1 MRLSLFGILASA
13 ALIRAGCFEKVCS
26 DYSFDLSSTD
36 NTNWMSQIGDN
47 VDLSDLSIPGT
58 RHSTTSLLWDD
69 RFQCQ
74 NTNLKQQLYSGI
86 RYIDVTA
93 RQNNDKIEIYYR
105 GFDTTYSLDSVLTI
119 VFDFLEKY
127 PRETVLVRIRKDTLY
142 SGDDGAFETIMARYL
157 NSDTELGRRAQALIY
172 KRVLPSPF
180 WRAPTLGL
188 VRGRLVL
195 LQDFPTKEIGRFG
208 LPWGTTAV
216 VESDWNWATGSVG
229 MFLKWTFVK
238 HGMKSALK
246 EKERRLHFINTGV
259 SIGVDPYK
267 AAGGRKPNRKG
278 INDLLGDH
286 FSEPNVARAGI
297 IAMDFPGSKLVHNII
312 ESNKNLRVA
321 H

>member
-1 MRLSLFGILASA
+1 MRFFLFKILASA
-13 ALIRAGCFEKVCS
+13 VLIQAGRFEGVS
-26 DYSFDLSSTD
+26 SEYSYDLSLTE
-36 NTNWMSQIGDN
+36 NTGWMSALPDTAE
-47 VDLSDLSIPGT
+47 LSDLSIPGT
-58 RHSTTSLLWDD
+58 RHSATNFLGNT

-86 RYIDVTA
+86 RYIDITA
-93 RQNNDKIEIYYR
+93 RQNNDKIEIYHR
-105 GFDTTYSLDSVLTI
+105 GFDTTYSLDSVLTT
-119 VFDFLEKY
+119 VFDFLQKY

-157 NSDTELGRRAQALIY
+157 RSNTDLGRRARAFLY
-172 KRVLPSPF
+172 NRVLPGPF
-180 WRAPTLGL
+180 WLSPTLGL

-195 LQDFPTKEIGRFG
+195 LQDFPTKDIGRFG

-246 EKERRLHFINTGV
+246 EKEWRLHFINTGV
-259 SIGVDPYK
+259 SIGVDPYM

-278 INDLLGDH
+278 INDLLGDY
-286 FSEPNVARAGI
+286 FSDIDVAGAGI
-297 IAMDFPGSKLVHNII
+297 IAMDFPGSKLVENII
-312 ESNKNLRVA
+312 RSNRNLRA
-321 H
+321 PK